1 MKIILQNGKIQVTEN
16 NSNLA
21 KILDEVMQGVLSK
34 MDNSAELTE
43 LIEEVYIKHIEV
55 DYQFKIKN
63 INDLQV
69 LTVNHHGD
77 NELLTMM
84 VDVDEEGKI
93 VDIADNEEESLY
105 TETMAKIMNGTLQ
118 KEFQEIDSALSVE
131 DLIEHDTMI
140 CKDFKVVFLGDPV
153 DEETCWVQIFQ
164 KPEKD
169 SNYKLIQEIKINLR
183 HDETIQDVIDRYK
196 SIYQ

>member
-21 KILDEVMQGVLSK
+21 KILDEVVQGVLSK

-93 VDIADNEEESLY
+93 VDIANNEEESLY

-118 KEFQEIDSALSVE
+118 KEFQEIDSALNVE
-131 DLIEHDTMI
+131 DLIEQDTMI
-140 CKDFKVVFLGDPV
+140 CRDFKVVFLDDPV

-169 SNYKLIQEIKINLR
+169 SNYKLIQEIRISLKHNQ
-183 HDETIQDVIDRYK
+183 TIQDVIEKYK
-196 SIYQ
+196 SLC

>member
-16 NSNLA
+16 NNNLA
-21 KILDEVMQGVLSK
+21 KILDEVVQGVLSK

-43 LIEEVYIKHIEV
+43 LIEGVYIKHIEV

-93 VDIADNEEESLY
+93 VDIANNEEESLY

-131 DLIEHDTMI
+131 DLIEQDTMI
-140 CKDFKVVFLGDPV
+140 CRDFKVVFLGDPI
-153 DEETCWVQIFQ
+153 DEGICWVQVFQ
-164 KPEKD
+164 E
-169 SNYKLIQEIKINLR
+169 SEHGYTYKLIQEIKINLR

-196 SIYQ
+196 SMYQ